1 MPEIKDVN
9 TQAEDAAEQ
18 AAAAPMEGSV
28 VPRAQV
34 NLPANIRAQ
43 LAAEVAD
50 IQKRIG
56 APSGNRIKVTQKKT
70 FRLPTGEESAGPFE
84 AIILDFVSANYFYP
98 GVYDPEDITPPDC
111 FAIGVEVAT
120 MAPHED
126 VLADKKQ
133 AEACAIC
140 PQNQFGSAQRGK
152 GKACSNC
159 RVLALLPVNATEDSP
174 IMTLRVSPTGL
185 RAFDTYVGS
194 VQRSFGTPPIGVI
207 TSIGF
212 DPTPDYPSV
221 RFGDPKPITDELLAL
236 ALKRRDE
243 ARQIIMTPPDTTS
256 MKVVE
261 VKKPVGGA
269 RRARA

>member
-1 MPEIKDVN
+1 MPNEEKDVVV
-9 TQAEDAAEQ
+9 QEDTS
-18 AAAAPMEGSV
+18 PIEGQV

-34 NLPANIRAQ
+34 QLPANIRAQ

-56 APSGNRIKVTQKKT
+56 VPAGNRIKVTQKKT
-70 FRLPTGEESAGPFE
+70 FRLPTGEESAGPFQ
-84 AIILDFVSANYFYP
+84 AVILDFVSANYFYP

-111 FAIGVEVAT
+111 FAIGTEVAT
-120 MAPHED
+120 MAPHAD
-126 VLADKKQ
+126 VPADKKQ
-133 AEACAIC
+133 AETCAVC
-140 PQNQFGSAQRGK
+140 PNNQFGSALRGK

-159 RVLALLPVNATEDSP
+159 YVLALLPANATEDSP

-194 VQRSFGTPPIGVI
+194 IQRSFGTPPVGVI

-212 DPTPDYPSV
+212 DPVPDFPSV
-221 RFGDPKPITDELLAL
+221 RFGDPKPISDELLSLAL
-236 ALKRRDE
+236 ARRDE
-243 ARQIIMTPPDTTS
+243 ARRIIATPPDTTS
-256 MKVVE
+256 LKVVQPPQ
-261 VKKPVGGA
+261 KTGGA